1 MAEVNLVEKK
11 TRMNHADII
20 KFQLMTYCFIYSKR
34 LSEAELNCLSLLGSY
49 GEYELGDF
57 CLLPE
62 VSNEDVR
69 NKMGKAYDKNIH
81 GKGIFSSAQ
90 TVRNFLS
97 KAEKLG
103 LINKKGKNTK
113 TILLNPNLKVQ
124 TKGNI
129 LLQYKI
135 AYVTKKE

>member
-11 TRMNHADII
+11 TKMNHTDII
-20 KFQLMTYCFIYSKR
+20 KFQLMTYCFIYGKR
-34 LSEAELNCLSLLGSY
+34 LSDSELNCLSLLGAY

-62 VSNEDVR
+62 ISNEETR
-69 NKMGKAYDKNIH
+69 NRLGSSYEKLVH

-97 KAEKLG
+97 KAEKLN
-103 LINKKGKNTK
+103 LIIKEGKNTK
-113 TILLNPNLKVQ
+113 TIKINPNLKVQ
-124 TKGNI
+124 TEGNI
-129 LLQYKI
+129 VLDYKI
-135 AYVTKKE
+135 IHVTKKE

>member
-20 KFQLMTYCFIYSKR
+20 KFQLMTYCFIYNKK
-34 LSEAELNCLSLLGSY
+34 LSEAELNCLALLGSY

-57 CLLPE
+57 CLLSE

-69 NKMGKAYDKNIH
+69 NKLGKSYDKSIN
-81 GKGIFSSAQ
+81 GQGIFSSAQ

-113 TILLNPNLKVQ
+113 TISLNPNLKIQ